1 MSTDNGKIWT
11 SSGVSAGMSDPRNA
25 KYEILINQLFMHIG
39 QDMSV
44 AFFEYLN
51 GKELATWVRGIVEVS
66 ERAQDDDEFA
76 DFYGLV

>member
-1 MSTDNGKIWT
+1 
-11 SSGVSAGMSDPRNA
+11 MSDPRNA
-25 KYEILINQLFMHIG
+25 KYEILINQLIMHIG